1 MGCLTPLIPF
11 QLDTPQSGCLP
22 PSATLLG
29 VFDPFD
35 VPTMNNPFSPS
46 RRTVLSWGAA
56 GLCLPLTSQAAPE
69 TWPHQPITLVI
80 GFSKGSVSEVLASTL
95 AEPMSR
101 LIGQPV
107 KIEVAEGKSGTLA
120 AARVAKSTDA
130 HTVAIVIGNTLTV
143 AKSVDPSLSYEPSR
157 DLRPVAFTSD
167 DAMVL
172 VASARE
178 PSSTSAT
185 NFLAAAR
192 VAGDQ
197 WQYGSQGVGS
207 VGHLGMEYLGM
218 KAGLKA
224 RHVPFN
230 NGPQI
235 LDAIRAGQVQM
246 GMVPVTVAKR
256 SNGRMNG
263 LKAIAVTSY
272 AHSDLQPELPSLHE
286 AGVIG
291 FDYRVWSAMVVP
303 RRWTE
308 AQVNYMVSVMDRVLH
323 DKDVDAKLRQQ
334 GVDIPSNITP
344 AQVNREILR
353 ETRLL
358 GGIASI
364 RNIAK

>member
-1 MGCLTPLIPF
+1 MNDSPLFP
-11 QLDTPQSGCLP
+11 
-22 PSATLLG
+22 
-29 VFDPFD
+29 
-35 VPTMNNPFSPS
+35 
-46 RRTVLSWGAA
+46 RRTWLGWAAA
-56 GLCLPLTSQAAPE
+56 GLCSPLGVHAAPE

-80 GFSKGSVSEVLASTL
+80 GFAKGSVSEVLASTL

-101 LIGQPV
+101 VIGQPV
-107 KIEVAEGKSGTLA
+107 KVEMAEGKSGTQA
-120 AARVAKSTDA
+120 AARVAKSTDN
-130 HTVAIVIGNTLTV
+130 HTIAIAMSNTLTV
-143 AKSVDPSLSYEPSR
+143 AKSIDPSLSYEPSK
-157 DLRPVAFTSD
+157 DLRPVAFTSE

-172 VASARE
+172 VTSVRE
-178 PSSTSAT
+178 PSATSAAE
-185 NFLAAAR
+185 FLAAAR
-192 VAGDQ
+192 IAGDK
-197 WQYGSQGVGS
+197 WQDGSQGTGS
-207 VGHLGMEYLGM
+207 VGHLGMEFLGI
-218 KAGLKA
+218 KGGLKA

-246 GMVPVTVAKR
+246 GMVPLTLAKR
-256 SNGRMNG
+256 NNGRMGG
-263 LKAIAVTSY
+263 LKAVAVTSY
-272 AHSDLQPELPSLHE
+272 YRNDLLPEVPSLHE

-303 RRWTE
+303 RRWSE
-308 AQVNYMVSVMDRVLH
+308 AQVNYMVSVMERVLR

-344 AQVNREILR
+344 AQVNREIIR